1 MARLC
6 LRFIAMSDLATFPRA
21 IGISGLK
28 TFRASNHHLIKR
40 HGNPGGKLSSE
51 IVSLGKLQ
59 KFFMGLRWMFS
70 RSKHCMWLSGGRKY
84 VLGRSCV
91 DIVESNAVVG
101 RPSIVVRARAT
112 INLLSMTCLLQCITT
127 LSFIIIFCVPP
138 TAAAALFAEA
148 AICIR
153 VCIREI
159 IGAQTSV
166 RTTAFASIAM
176 ACVTIDLNLA
186 VRPLESCFGPV
197 SQC

>member
-1 MARLC
+1 MLWWV
-6 LRFIAMSDLATFPRA
+6 DRA
-21 IGISGLK
+21 
-28 TFRASNHHLIKR
+28 
-40 HGNPGGKLSSE
+40 
-51 IVSLGKLQ
+51 
-59 KFFMGLRWMFS
+59 
-70 RSKHCMWLSGGRKY
+70 
-84 VLGRSCV
+84 
-91 DIVESNAVVG
+91 
-101 RPSIVVRARAT
+101 SIVVRARAT

-186 VRPLESCFGPV
+186 DL
-197 SQC
+197 